1 MNSTLDEED
10 VDAHNNEVNDGPSE
24 PTEESNKSKKKQLQL
39 RINADV

>member
-24 PTEESNKSKKKQLQL
+24 PTEESNKSKKK
-39 RINADV
+39 